1 MCSMKSAVGIILI
14 FACILITACTSTS
27 PYTTGSAQA
36 AYGGYTPMQSIPDKP
51 VKMKKAKRLRYSNGR
66 GGTYGYSGF
75 LRKKDYG
82 G

>member
-1 MCSMKSAVGIILI
+1 MKSAVGIVLI
-14 FACILITACTSTS
+14 FGGIMITACTSS
-27 PYTTGSAQA
+27 NPYNTGSARA
-36 AYGGYTPMQSIPDKP
+36 AYGDYTTMQSIPDKP
-51 VKMKKAKRLRYSNGR
+51 VKVKKAKKLRYSNGK